1 MKHLLFFLLLC
12 PALLAQPNDRRD
24 RPDNR
29 ADRRPP
35 RVILFEHADYQG
47 DFIVLSPGDTFENL
61 SGKSFPHGARLN
73 DGISSIR
80 VEGGAELY
88 AYADARFRGPALR
101 VTDNIR
107 DLSGRLVPDAARSN
121 WNDRISSLRVEFER
135 RPGGREPEPDV
146 VIRRVFQEILLR
158 EPTPQDLR
166 YFRGLVIEQNWTE
179 RMVRDQLRQWEE
191 YRHEGADRVIRRA
204 YRDVLGREPDSRELQ
219 ACRRNLLEKEWNEGD
234 LCDDLRR
241 SDEYRKHGGGRR

>member
-1 MKHLLFFLLLC
+1 MKQLLFFLILC
-12 PALLAQPNDRRD
+12 PALLAQPNERRD

-29 ADRRPP
+29 PDRRPP

-47 DFIVLSPGDTFENL
+47 DFVVLNPGDTFENL
-61 SGKSFPHGARLN
+61 SGKRFPRGARLN
-73 DGISSIR
+73 DSISSIR

-88 AYADARFRGPALR
+88 AYADAGFRGPVLR

-107 DLSGRLVPDAARSN
+107 DLSGRFLPDAARSS
-121 WNDRISSLRVEFER
+121 WNDRISSIRVEFEHR
-135 RPGGREPEPDV
+135 GGGREFEPDV

-191 YRHEGADRVIRRA
+191 YRREGVERIVRRA
-204 YRDVLGREPDSRELQ
+204 YREVLGRDPDPRELQ
-219 ACRRNLLEKEWNEGD
+219 IHRRNLLEKEWNEGD
-234 LCDDLRR
+234 LCDELRR
-241 SDEYRKHGGGRR
+241 SDEFRRRPAGRR